1 MSATAGTA
9 LVAALLVAVAC
20 LVLPGSP
27 HPARPGGARGAGA
40 GRAPGPAAAGGL
52 AGGAAG
58 GGGGAPPPAAVDA
71 VARVLREAGSPVAE
85 HLAGLGTAPPG
96 LPEPPGGRGYPTRG
110 VEDTVAS
117 LRGPL
122 ARCLELAEQ
131 TGAPVAVLL
140 RSAADEL
147 RRRRRRAAALAAARL
162 GVRVVAPLGLCTLP
176 AFAALAVVPVLI
188 SLGRDL
194 LAG

>member
-1 MSATAGTA
+1 MSAAAGTA
-9 LVAALLVAVAC
+9 LVAALLVAVAR
-20 LVLPGSP
+20 LVLPGRP
-27 HPARPGGARGAGA
+27 RPARPRAARGGGGAR
-40 GRAPGPAAAGGL
+40 PPLPDAAL
-52 AGGAAG
+52 LLDLVAAVVEA
-58 GGGGAPPPAAVDA
+58 GAPPPAAVDA

-85 HLAGLGTAPPG
+85 HLAGLGAAAPG
-96 LPEPPGGRGYPTRG
+96 LPAPPGGRGHLDRG
-110 VEDTVAS
+110 AEHAVAS